1 MTLLMLCG
9 VMFFRCLGFI
19 GLCQGM
25 LLLCYL
31 EGEIGLANMAQRC
44 GPWCWLARK
53 EQNRLS
59 FEEME
64 SSLDQLKTL
73 FGRLVLDLG
82 FYTLFFYFNHKP

>member
-1 MTLLMLCG
+1 MLCG
-9 VMFFRCLGFI
+9 VMFFGCLGFI

-31 EGEIGLANMAQRC
+31 EGEIGLANVAQIC
-44 GPWCWLARK
+44 GTWCWLARK
-53 EQNRLS
+53 EQNRLT

-64 SSLDQLKTL
+64 SSLLDQLKTL
-73 FGRLVLDLG
+73 FGRLVQDLR